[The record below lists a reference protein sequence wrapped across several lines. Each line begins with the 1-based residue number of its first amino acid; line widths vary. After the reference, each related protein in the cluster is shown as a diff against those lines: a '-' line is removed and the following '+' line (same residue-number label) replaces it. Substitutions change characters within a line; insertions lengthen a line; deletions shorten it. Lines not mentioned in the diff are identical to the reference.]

1 MRNLTTTTE
10 QYTMQEALPLGAL
23 EEKAVS
29 KRTLAPTFKDYDNK
43 QAQMILD
50 LEMYIPSHHV
60 ARVIDEMIE
69 AIPDEQLFAHYTGGG
84 RSSYH
89 PKMMLK
95 VILYGYSQK
104 VYSCRGIEKLLHEN
118 LPAMWLA
125 AMQQPDFRTLNDFRG
140 VRMKAF
146 MDELF
151 ETMIQKLI
159 ADNYITMEQY
169 FLDGTK
175 IEANANKY
183 SFVWKKSTLR
193 SEEKLKEKVQ
203 ATLAHIHTLI
213 EQEAGEYAAEPNE
226 LPAKLEAAAVVLE
239 EKVEGLTEQIAEA
252 NDSQERKV
260 LRKKRSALKQPLKQ
274 IREDFLPRLTKYE
287 QQKACFGDRN
297 SYSKTDPDAT
307 FMRMKE
313 DHMKNGQ
320 LKPGYNVQMATENQF
335 VLFYSIH
342 QRPTDTRCFIPHMER
357 LAASGLPM
365 PKTVIADAGYG
376 SEENYLYAVGEEK
389 EPRFDFLIP
398 YGSYMKEKTRR
409 YKKDIRHA
417 SNWTYEERNDR
428 FICPNGRY
436 VLFKKYQTKKNTSGL
451 EQSFKIYECEDCSD
465 CPFKTSCTKAK
476 GNRQIHWNTIW
487 EELKIKAKKALE
499 DDEKSA
505 IYARRKVEVESVF
518 GHIKGNRSFRRFSLR
533 GLEKV
538 HTEFGI
544 VALAHNL
551 LKVAGIRHATL
562 LQKRQNQKSWTK
574 KTSRFSV
581 QLFILGTYWTAPT
594 IVLDR
599 DYNEGLLP
607 SPKSSLAPSP
617 APWPAA
623 GSPPRAFESPGISS
637 FGPFLPSKT
646 TSPQFPELTVRHAIT
661 AAPQSPVRSADC
673 PL

>member
-1 MRNLTTTTE
+1 LRNQMTTTE
-10 QYTMQEALPLGAL
+10 QYITEQTLPLDGV
-23 EEKAVS
+23 EEKVVS

-50 LEMYIPSHHV
+50 LALHIPEDHV
-60 ARVIDEMIE
+60 ARVIHEMIE
-69 AIPDEQLFAHYTGGG
+69 GISDQQLFAHYTGGG

-104 VYSCRGIEKLLHEN
+104 VYSCRGIEKLLREN
-118 LPAMWLA
+118 IPAMWLA

-140 VRMKAF
+140 VRMRSF
-146 MDELF
+146 MNELF
-151 ETMIQKLI
+151 ETMTQKLI
-159 ADNYITMEQY
+159 TDNYITMENY

-175 IEANANKY
+175 IEADANKY

-193 SEEKLKEKVQ
+193 FEEKLKEKVQ
-203 ATLAHIHTLI
+203 ATLAHIHTLTQ
-213 EQEAGEYAAEPNE
+213 QEAGEYAVVQPDEQ
-226 LPAKLEAAAVVLE
+226 PAKLEAAAAILE
-239 EKVEGLTEQIAEA
+239 QQVERLTEQLVEA
-252 NDSQERKV
+252 TSREERKNI
-260 LRKKRSALKQPLKQ
+260 RQERSALKQPLKQ
-274 IREDFLPRLTKYE
+274 IREDFLPRFAKYE

-335 VLFYSIH
+335 ILFYSLH
-342 QRPTDTRCFIPHMER
+342 QRPTDTRCFIPHLEQ
-357 LAASGLPM
+357 LAASSLPM

-398 YGSYMKEKTRR
+398 YGSYMKEKERR

-417 SNWTYEERNDR
+417 SNWVYEEYDDR
-428 FICPNGRY
+428 FVCPNGRY
-436 VLFKKYQTKKNTSGL
+436 VRFKKYQTKKNASGL
-451 EQSFKIYECEDCSD
+451 EQSFKIYECEECGE
-465 CPFKTSCTKAK
+465 CPFKASCTKAK
-476 GNRQIHWNTIW
+476 GNRQVHWNTIW
-487 EELKIKAKKALE
+487 EELKAKAKEALE

-505 IYARRKVEVESVF
+505 TYARRKVEVESVF

-551 LKVAGIRHATL
+551 LKVAGIRLATFL
-562 LQKRQNQKSWTK
+562 HKQAHK
-574 KTSRFSV
+574 KVERKTRWFPA
-581 QLFILGTYWTAPT
+581 QLFCF
-594 IVLDR
+594 R
-599 DYNEGLLP
+599 GLLD
-607 SPKSSLAPSP
+607 S
-617 APWPAA
+617 
-623 GSPPRAFESPGISS
+623 
-637 FGPFLPSKT
+637 PFLYIRKKDA
-646 TSPQFPELTVRHAIT
+646 V
-661 AAPQSPVRSADC
+661 
-673 PL
+673 

>member
-1 MRNLTTTTE
+1 
-10 QYTMQEALPLGAL
+10 
-23 EEKAVS
+23 
-29 KRTLAPTFKDYDNK
+29 
-43 QAQMILD
+43 
-50 LEMYIPSHHV
+50 
-60 ARVIDEMIE
+60 
-69 AIPDEQLFAHYTGGG
+69 
-84 RSSYH
+84 SYH

-581 QLFILGTYWTAPT
+581 QLFILGTYWTAPSFFT
-594 IVLDR
+594 WPYGIPKPHFSDILEEVIPIQEYIESGDFPHAQTHCSHRYGRYPLSSRAQGD
-599 DYNEGLLP
+599 LL
-607 SPKSSLAPSP
+607 S
-617 APWPAA
+617 
-623 GSPPRAFESPGISS
+623 
-637 FGPFLPSKT
+637 
-646 TSPQFPELTVRHAIT
+646 
-661 AAPQSPVRSADC
+661 
-673 PL
+673 

>member
-1 MRNLTTTTE
+1 MRNQMTTTE
-10 QYTMQEALPLGAL
+10 QYTMQMILPLGDL

-29 KRTLAPTFKDYDNK
+29 KRSLAPAFKPYDNR

-50 LEMYIPSHHV
+50 LEMRIPTHHV

-104 VYSCRGIEKLLHEN
+104 VYSCRGIEKLLQEN

-151 ETMIQKLI
+151 ETMIRKLI
-159 ADNYITMEQY
+159 ADNYITMENY

-175 IEANANKY
+175 IEADANKY
-183 SFVWKKSTLR
+183 SFVWKKSTLHF
-193 SEEKLKEKVQ
+193 EEKLKEKVQ
-203 ATLAHIHTLI
+203 AALAHIHTLTQ
-213 EQEAGEYAAEPNE
+213 QEAGGYAAAEPDE
-226 LPAKLEAAAVVLE
+226 LPARLEKAAAILE
-239 EKVEGLTEQIAEA
+239 EKVEDFTEQIAQA
-252 NDSQERKV
+252 NDSEERKA
-260 LRKKRSALKQPLKQ
+260 LRKERSALKKPLKQ
-274 IREDFLPRLTKYE
+274 IREDFLPRLAKYE

-342 QRPTDTRCFIPHMER
+342 QRPTDTRSFIPHMKR
-357 LAASGLPM
+357 LAASSLPM
-365 PKTVIADAGYG
+365 PQTVIADAGYG
-376 SEENYLYAVGEEK
+376 SEENYLYAMGEEK
-389 EPRFDFLIP
+389 ESRFDFLIP

-417 SNWTYEERNDR
+417 SNWMYEERDDR
-428 FICPNGRY
+428 FVCPNGRY
-436 VLFKKYQTKKNTSGL
+436 VRFKKYQTKKNASGL

-465 CPFKTSCTKAK
+465 CPFKASCTKAK
-476 GNRQIHWNTIW
+476 GNRQVHWNTIW
-487 EELKIKAKKALE
+487 EELKAKAKKALE

-551 LKVAGIRHATL
+551 LKVAGIRLATF
-562 LQKRQNQKSWTK
+562 LQKRQNKKSWTENMTFFRPTFYFGDLLDSPFGASIGPIRYYGLK
-574 KTSRFSV
+574 SMFSV
-581 QLFILGTYWTAPT
+581 RSIRTASVSR
-594 IVLDR
+594 IMR
-599 DYNEGLLP
+599 
-607 SPKSSLAPSP
+607 
-617 APWPAA
+617 
-623 GSPPRAFESPGISS
+623 IS
-637 FGPFLPSKT
+637 
-646 TSPQFPELTVRHAIT
+646 
-661 AAPQSPVRSADC
+661 
-673 PL
+673 